1 MAAVLSAGP
10 EAVLSH
16 RSAGALWGI
25 SPSTSSLPE
34 VTKPTW
40 CRSRAGLIAH
50 RAALPADEVT
60 HVLGIPVTS
69 APRTALDLAAVLS
82 VDRLGGVLNEIE
94 VRSITDKLSI
104 PDLLE
109 RYPRRPGTRSLRRL
123 LGDERATRG
132 VTRYELEARFKEVLS
147 RTALPPPRLNADV
160 SVRGRFFEADCLWA
174 AQRVIVELDGRATH
188 GTRRAFE
195 RDRERDRLLQS
206 EGWRVVRITW
216 RQLRD
221 DAPAVIE
228 DLRGVLRNGSCA
240 PTL

>member
-1 MAAVLSAGP
+1 MF
-10 EAVLSH
+10 
-16 RSAGALWGI
+16 
-25 SPSTSSLPE
+25 
-34 VTKPTW
+34 
-40 CRSRAGLIAH
+40 
-50 RAALPADEVT
+50 
-60 HVLGIPVTS
+60 GIPVTS

-94 VRSITDKLSI
+94 VRRITDKLSI
-104 PDLLE
+104 PDLLK
-109 RYPRRPGTRSLRRL
+109 RYPRRPGTRLLRGL
-123 LGDERATRG
+123 LDDERAARG
-132 VTRYELEARFKEVLS
+132 VTRFELEARFKEVLS
-147 RTALPPPRLNADV
+147 RTDLPRPRLNADV
-160 SVRGRFFEADCLWA
+160 SARGRLFEADCLWG

-206 EGWRVVRITW
+206 EGWRVLRITW

-228 DLRGVLRNGSCA
+228 DLRRVLRNSSRT